1 MIHVL
6 SYVVLVALMIVILVV
21 PELLLV
27 IVDVI
32 ISSLFLVPCRS
43 AGSLVVLVVLFVLV
57 VLRCLHGVLVFSS
70 SYKLL

>member
-27 IVDVI
+27 IVQFPL
-32 ISSLFLVPCRS
+32 SCAMSFCWFSRCPC
-43 AGSLVVLVVLFVLV
+43 GSLRSCGLALSSWGSCVL
-57 VLRCLHGVLVFSS
+57 
-70 SYKLL
+70 